1 MKRKHV
7 KYLFQDWLEKK
18 LYGRKRNK
26 VEAHLED
33 CEDCRMYYQKL
44 STIINRPE
52 LLSIKELQP
61 DPYLP
66 TRIKSVLEKEISE
79 DSNSKSFYFLRW
91 IISTGVLIVAFGMG
105 IFLGNGLYTSFRK
118 QVENE
123 LISAYY
129 EALSRDTISDRLT
142 YFVDIQEEEE

>member
-18 LYGRKRNK
+18 LDGQNRNK
-26 VEAHLED
+26 VEVHLED
-33 CEDCRMYYQKL
+33 CEDCRIYYQKL
-44 STIINRPE
+44 STIINQPKSS
-52 LLSIKELQP
+52 SIKNLQP

-66 TRIKSVLEKEISE
+66 TRIKSLLEKEISE
-79 DSNSKSFYFLRW
+79 DSDSRSFYLLRW
-91 IISTGVLIVAFGMG
+91 IISTGVLIVAFSMG

-118 QVENE
+118 QVESE

-129 EALSRDTISDRLT
+129 EAWSQDTISDRLT
-142 YFVDIQEEEE
+142 YFVDTQEEE